1 VLVAFARAVHLRSGL
16 GRNAYVQPFFLIY
29 VSIANEPFSDP
40 DLVELLNVSRC
51 NNELSGITGMLLYKD
66 RRFLQ
71 ILEGDEHAVRT
82 TYGRILRDPRHRDA
96 VTLLEGEKSERE
108 FHEWSMAFKHLDA
121 EAVRATPGFSP
132 FLETK
137 LAPAEFAA
145 DPSRA
150 QQLLRIF
157 RRM

>member
-1 VLVAFARAVHLRSGL
+1 VK
-16 GRNAYVQPFFLIY
+16 PFFLIY
-29 VSIANEPFSDP
+29 VSIANEPFSAT
-40 DLVELLNVSRC
+40 DLIELLNVSRR
-51 NNELSGITGMLLYKD
+51 NNEVSGITGMLLYKD

-71 ILEGDEHAVRT
+71 ILEGDEHAVRE
-82 TYGRILRDPRHRDA
+82 TYDRILRDPRHRDA
-96 VTLLEGEKSERE
+96 VTLLEGEERERE
-108 FHEWSMAFKHLDA
+108 FEEWSMAFKHLED
-121 EAVRATPGFSP
+121 ESVRETPGFSP